1 MVERSCLSGP
11 VSVSAAKRGAARP
24 PRREKLATADKSPA
38 SSAAAEGARLARAP
52 DVRLQGPS
60 RALPNLAA
68 CRRVSSRVAED
79 FGVALAELV
88 APSRGSPRAALARQ
102 VAMYLCHIGFALS
115 FEAVGRLFARD
126 RTTVAHACRVVE
138 DRRDD
143 RWFDRRL
150 ALLERAC
157 GLTAASDREGRA

>member
-24 PRREKLATADKSPA
+24 SRREKLATADKSPA
-38 SSAAAEGARLARAP
+38 SFVTAEEARLARAP
-52 DVRLQGPS
+52 DVRLQS
-60 RALPNLAA
+60 TRPNLAA
-68 CRRVSSRVAED
+68 CRRVTSRVAED

>member
-38 SSAAAEGARLARAP
+38 SSAVAEEARPACAP
-52 DVRLQGPS
+52 GPRLQS
-60 RALPNLAA
+60 TRPNLAA
-68 CRRVSSRVAED
+68 CRRVTSRVAED